1 MDHGRVVPDP
11 KAASCSSARGDQR
24 KLSAA
29 GHAASH
35 EHWLRTIATA
45 DWSKTCRRRTNM
57 HKKLARLVT
66 WLAEM
71 LDRNRSWFPKS
82 TNLKPPRRPLGRTC
96 NHCAFRSP
104 SALTQVTLRMSD
116 CRTRQTHARA
126 IWSAFTGFEKL
137 AAVVRYEVHQ
147 KVRYAVNVSCKS
159 CRCPVSKLRLAG
171 ATTRASSTTLG
182 RHGNYSKSRTH
193 AEPERLRADCSCT
206 LRCYGVAWPRTVNR
220 QTPIAPSSM

>member
-1 MDHGRVVPDP
+1 VDHGRVVPDP

-82 TNLKPPRRPLGRTC
+82 TNLKPPRRPVGRTC

-126 IWSAFTGFEKL
+126 IWSAFTGFESWRRSRAMRCIKRCVTRLTSAASL
-137 AAVVRYEVHQ
+137 A
-147 KVRYAVNVSCKS
+147 
-159 CRCPVSKLRLAG
+159 
-171 ATTRASSTTLG
+171 
-182 RHGNYSKSRTH
+182 
-193 AEPERLRADCSCT
+193 D
-206 LRCYGVAWPRTVNR
+206 
-220 QTPIAPSSM
+220 APYRNCG